1 MYFSFY
7 SVCGAWQEWTGEM
20 KTREHELKESSS
32 VHQSLKG
39 LPAVR
44 NVENT
49 KTQNSHVS
57 I

>member
-1 MYFSFY
+1 
-7 SVCGAWQEWTGEM
+7 M

-32 VHQSLKG
+32 VRQCLKG

-49 KTQNSHVS
+49 KPQNSRVS

>member
-1 MYFSFY
+1 
-7 SVCGAWQEWTGEM
+7 M

-44 NVENT
+44 TVENS

>member
-1 MYFSFY
+1 
-7 SVCGAWQEWTGEM
+7 M
-20 KTREHELKESSS
+20 KTCEHELKESSG
-32 VHQSLKG
+32 VHHSLNT

-44 NVENT
+44 NVENS